1 MKIIWSATA
10 ASELDDHIRFVAQD
24 SLAAAFQVQ
33 DRILAAARKIAEFPG
48 RGRPGRLAG
57 SREIVVARTS
67 CLIVYT
73 VAAERIDIL
82 RIMHGARQWP
92 LE

>member
-1 MKIIWSATA
+1 MKVIWSATA
-10 ASELDDHIRFVAQD
+10 TAELDDHIRFVAQD
-24 SLAAAFQVQ
+24 RVAAAFQVQ
-33 DRILAAARKIAEFPG
+33 DRILAAARKIAEFPA

-57 SREIVVARTS
+57 SREFVVARTS

-73 VAAERIDIL
+73 IAAERIDIL

-92 LE
+92 PE